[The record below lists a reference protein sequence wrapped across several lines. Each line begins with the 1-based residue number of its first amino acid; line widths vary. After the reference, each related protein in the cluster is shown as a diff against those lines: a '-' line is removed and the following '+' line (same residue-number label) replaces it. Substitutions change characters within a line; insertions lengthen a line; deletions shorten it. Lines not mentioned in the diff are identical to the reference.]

1 MYLRFT
7 RRRKDGKEHR
17 YWSIVESKRC
27 AGGRVV
33 QRPVLYL
40 GEINDSQR
48 EAWCRVVDAFDE
60 GSQQHRQ
67 LALFPAGQDV
77 PEHARGDGVQERL
90 FAMEFRRPRR
100 WGACWLS
107 CHLYEQLELDRFWT
121 ERLPDS
127 REGTSWRHI
136 LQTLVCYRL
145 IDPGSEWRLHR
156 QWFEQSAMADLLDED
171 YSLVEKNS
179 LYRCLDKVLQHKE
192 QLFGHLRQRWQDL
205 FGARF
210 EVLLYD
216 LTSTYFESDPVFE
229 ETDKRQFGYS
239 RDKRSDC
246 VQVVIGLIITPEG
259 FPLAYEIFP
268 GNTSDKTTLRGFL
281 RKIEKQYGKADR
293 VWLMDRGIPTEEL
306 LAEMRSSDPPIC
318 YLVGTPK
325 GRLSKLEED
334 LLERPW
340 QNVRPGGEVKVL
352 PQ

>member
-48 EAWCRVVDAFDE
+48 EAWCRVIDAFDE
-60 GSQQHRQ
+60 QSQQHRQ
-67 LALFPAGQDV
+67 LALFTAGQGV
-77 PEHARGDGVQERL
+77 PEHARAYGLQVRL
-90 FAMEFRRPRR
+90 DAMELHRPRQ

-107 CHLYEQLELDRFWT
+107 CHLYEQLELDRFWAA
-121 ERLPDS
+121 RLPDS
-127 REGTSWRHI
+127 REGTSWQHI

-156 QWFEQSAMADLLDED
+156 QWFEQSAMGDLLDED
-171 YSLVEKNS
+171 YSLVEKNA
-179 LYRCLDKVLQHKE
+179 LYRCLDRMLKHKE

-216 LTSTYFESDPVFE
+216 LTSTYFESDPPFE

-239 RDKRSDC
+239 RDKRVCFVLKRSRQRS
-246 VQVVIGLIITPEG
+246 VE
-259 FPLAYEIFP
+259 
-268 GNTSDKTTLRGFL
+268 SKTRTF
-281 RKIEKQYGKADR
+281 
-293 VWLMDRGIPTEEL
+293 
-306 LAEMRSSDPPIC
+306 
-318 YLVGTPK
+318 
-325 GRLSKLEED
+325 
-334 LLERPW
+334 
-340 QNVRPGGEVKVL
+340 
-352 PQ
+352 